1 MSEQNV
7 IVYRGHEIRMLLCLS
22 TTGMT
27 EQFCVYDDL
36 GVVFVT
42 HSLRSAKRFVA
53 DRCQREARNAHR
65 HAHSERTDNTERET
79 RVV

>member
-7 IVYRGHEIRMLLCLS
+7 VVYRGHEIRMLLCLS
-22 TTGMT
+22 ITGMT

-36 GVVFVT
+36 GVVFLT
-42 HSLRSAKRFVA
+42 HSLQSAKRFVA
-53 DRCQREARNAHR
+53 DRCQREARNAR
-65 HAHSERTDNTERET
+65 KYASTDNTERET